1 MHIVRILS
9 YILCIHHVCMMYVV
23 YERRTR
29 VLILL
34 HHCMKKLIYQGGIT
48 VNFKNL
54 FLPTRYYLSHFI
66 MLLASIMGNS

>member
-54 FLPTRYYLSHFI
+54 LGFYLSHFI